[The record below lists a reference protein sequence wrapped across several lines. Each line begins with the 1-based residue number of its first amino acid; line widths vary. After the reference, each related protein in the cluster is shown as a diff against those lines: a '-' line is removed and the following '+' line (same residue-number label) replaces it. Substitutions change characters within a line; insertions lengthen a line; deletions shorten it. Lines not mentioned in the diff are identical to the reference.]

1 MPLRTTTIG
10 AYPKPDYV
18 PVIDWFAADAMTT
31 SLPTAR
37 YQTALEAMGEAA
49 EEVFTRAAAEVIGDQ
64 VACGIDIPTDG
75 EVRRENYIHYH
86 CRHLDGFDF
95 DKLTPK
101 SLRQGAYTVELPG
114 IVGPVRAREPFLP
127 HDWSK
132 AQAATDKPVKV
143 TLHGP
148 MTVADTSVNLF
159 YDDDRRLGRDL
170 AAALNA
176 EVRALADAGCR
187 YIQIDEP
194 LFARYPAKALAFGI
208 EDLDRCWHGVPGD
221 VTKIAHMC
229 CGYPNKLDDTD
240 YPKADPG
247 AYFELAAALDRSAV
261 DAVSIEDAHRH
272 NDLSLLDLFARKTVI
287 LGLVTIASS
296 RLESEEEIRE
306 RLLAALRHLPP
317 ERLIAAPD
325 CGLGY
330 FTREMAMQKMTLLS
344 RAAKSV

>member
-143 TLHGP
+143 TLPG
-148 MTVADTSVNLF
+148 MTVADTSVDLF

-208 EDLDRCWHGVPGD
+208 EDLDRSLKSPTC
-221 VTKIAHMC
+221 
-229 CGYPNKLDDTD
+229 
-240 YPKADPG
+240 
-247 AYFELAAALDRSAV
+247 AAAIPTSWTTPTTRRPTPRPTSNLPRPWTARRSMRSRSRTRTGTTTSRYSTSSPGRRSSWGWSPSPRAAWRARRRSAS
-261 DAVSIEDAHRH
+261 ACSP
-272 NDLSLLDLFARKTVI
+272 LSATYRPN
-287 LGLVTIASS
+287 G
-296 RLESEEEIRE
+296 
-306 RLLAALRHLPP
+306 
-317 ERLIAAPD
+317 
-325 CGLGY
+325 
-330 FTREMAMQKMTLLS
+330 
-344 RAAKSV
+344 

>member
-31 SLPTAR
+31 SLPTAG

-143 TLHGP
+143 TLPGP
-148 MTVADTSVNLF
+148 MTVADTSVDLF

-187 YIQIDEP
+187 YIQID
-194 LFARYPAKALAFGI
+194 
-208 EDLDRCWHGVPGD
+208 
-221 VTKIAHMC
+221 
-229 CGYPNKLDDTD
+229 
-240 YPKADPG
+240 
-247 AYFELAAALDRSAV
+247 
-261 DAVSIEDAHRH
+261 
-272 NDLSLLDLFARKTVI
+272 
-287 LGLVTIASS
+287 
-296 RLESEEEIRE
+296 
-306 RLLAALRHLPP
+306 
-317 ERLIAAPD
+317 
-325 CGLGY
+325 
-330 FTREMAMQKMTLLS
+330 
-344 RAAKSV
+344 